1 MRIKHTY
8 VIDNPFEGKAVQFGL
23 TEEQV
28 EEPSKSPSQCADFEE
43 DLDFLDDDGLDIE
56 KTAKDKTLQ

>member
-56 KTAKDKTLQ
+56 